1 MNQTKCET
9 DFLRNYTAIWSV
21 EKRWFQFFSSLFRF
35 CIEIHF
41 SMLVFPS
48 EQCKK
53 LYASKFAKWTPNTYM
68 VCCLFQ
74 IIDNFRAHTQSTQ
87 IHSNKRWYTLFS
99 GFCVLTPIH
108 LLNSTAATILVWPGR
123 YNWNRILFIEICCT
137 FPLSSEQN
145 MHFTMKLSLFFSL
158 FSMLNSFSQH
168 ILANIIWSSFHCNF
182 CISMNG
188 HNREKLHNTL
198 RASDFFLAS

>member
-1 MNQTKCET
+1 MTSFSWHVPWIRRNAKL
-9 DFLRNYTAIWSV
+9 FLFEITQPF
-21 EKRWFQFFSSLFRF
+21 ELLKRDGFSFFLHRF

-74 IIDNFRAHTQSTQ
+74 IIGNFRAHTQSTQ
-87 IHSNKRWYTLFS
+87 IHSNKRWYTLFN

-145 MHFTMKLSLFFSL
+145 MHFTMKL
-158 FSMLNSFSQH
+158 
-168 ILANIIWSSFHCNF
+168 
-182 CISMNG
+182 
-188 HNREKLHNTL
+188 
-198 RASDFFLAS
+198 